1 MDPKKFHQG
10 CGFEKFAVWLAIW
23 FPYVS
28 LLLLYLK
35 KGSCCFR
42 LLVSIP
48 TYLCSWQ
55 FFFLPAFLR
64 VSRKIQSTPTL
75 VIPLLAKNSSG
86 SSGNSSTNRDVYQ
99 ILMSSISTTA
109 CQDSS
114 LVARGISRSRATT
127 VVGTQCRLL
136 GGGEVCK
143 FDEGWLEEPESPVH
157 SSTPNVCAKTIQDMI
172 SRCIYYK
179 NIVRL

>member
-1 MDPKKFHQG
+1 M
-10 CGFEKFAVWLAIW
+10 WLAIW

-42 LLVSIP
+42 LVVSMP
-48 TYLCSWQ
+48 TYFCSCP
-55 FFFLPAFLR
+55 FFSTRLFTSLQ
-64 VSRKIQSTPTL
+64 KIQSTPTL
-75 VIPLLAKNSSG
+75 VILPLLAKNSSG

-157 SSTPNVCAKTIQDMI
+157 SSTPNVCANTIQDMI
-172 SRCIYYK
+172 SRCIYCK
-179 NIVRL
+179 NIVRLS